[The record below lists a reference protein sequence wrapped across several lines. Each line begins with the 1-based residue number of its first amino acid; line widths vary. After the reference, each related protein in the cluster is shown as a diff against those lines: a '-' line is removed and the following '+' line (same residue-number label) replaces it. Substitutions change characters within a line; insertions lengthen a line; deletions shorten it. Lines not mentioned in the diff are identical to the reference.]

1 MIEPT
6 DTIDPNIV
14 KHINYFVGCGTR
26 ELNYIRKYLTYKS
39 VPKGEVFMIEGHW
52 CDFLYFV
59 ISGVVKIYKTSY
71 DGRQQ
76 ILHIARFGDSLNDVS
91 TFDKSPN
98 AASMIALTP
107 VVLYGLRKT
116 DLDTILFKY
125 PKVAENACRVLAG
138 RIRRDSD
145 LIEVISLHQVVN
157 RIANALLKYFGEQIE
172 FDLRFTQQ
180 DIADM
185 VGTSR
190 EMVNKSLKEMEER
203 KAIKMDRQGIVIL
216 DKEILEEIAKYYP
229 LMRKRA

>member
-1 MIEPT
+1 
-6 DTIDPNIV
+6 
-14 KHINYFVGCGTR
+14 
-26 ELNYIRKYLTYKS
+26 
-39 VPKGEVFMIEGHW
+39 MIEGHW
-52 CDFLYFV
+52 CDYLYFV

-98 AASMIALTP
+98 AASMLAMTP
-107 VVLYGLRKT
+107 VLLYGIKKT

-125 PKVAENACRVLAG
+125 PKVAENACRILAS

-157 RIANALLKYFGEQIE
+157 RIANALLKYFGDQIE
-172 FDLRFTQQ
+172 FGLRFTQQ

-203 KAIKMDRQGIVIL
+203 KAIKIERNGIIIL
-216 DKEILEEIAKYYP
+216 NKEILEKIAKFYP
-229 LMRKRA
+229 LMRRRGGNPA